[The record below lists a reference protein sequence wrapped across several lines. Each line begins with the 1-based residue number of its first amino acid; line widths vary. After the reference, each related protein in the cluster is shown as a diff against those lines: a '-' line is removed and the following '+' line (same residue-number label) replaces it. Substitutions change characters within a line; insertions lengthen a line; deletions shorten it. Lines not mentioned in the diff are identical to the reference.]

1 MNAQDFIQKWRYSR
15 NHLNLPSVGI
25 HVDWNSMGLDSQV
38 KTFSGQEAW
47 KMLHQCVPPWFKTS
61 QTFSELVTTKNSD
74 YQQIVREETDNG
86 KIEYYRRNGL
96 KEPAFCVFAKQDG
109 SFMLLGDGNHRFF
122 DCIYLID
129 TEKRNFDGD
138 IEKTMVDVIYLLNF
152 ADVLRTN
159 IIWNQQL

>member
-1 MNAQDFIQKWRYSR
+1 MTAEEFIQKWQNSINY
-15 NHLNLPSVGI
+15 LGLPSVGI
-25 HVDWNSMGLDSQV
+25 HVGWDLIDLSSQV
-38 KTFSGQEAW
+38 KTLSGQEAW
-47 KMLHQCVPPWFKTS
+47 NLLYACKPPWFKKP
-61 QTFSELVTTKNSD
+61 QIFRELVATKNSD
-74 YQQIVREETDNG
+74 YLQIVTEETNNG

-129 TEKRNFDGD
+129 TEKRNFDSD
-138 IEKTMVDVIYLLNF
+138 IEKTMVDVIYLFNL

-159 IIWNQQL
+159 IIWTQQL